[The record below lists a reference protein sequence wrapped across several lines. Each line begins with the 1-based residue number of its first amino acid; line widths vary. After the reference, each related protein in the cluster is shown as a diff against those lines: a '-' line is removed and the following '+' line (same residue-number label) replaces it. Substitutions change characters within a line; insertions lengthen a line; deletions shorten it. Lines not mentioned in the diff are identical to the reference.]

1 MDNTETLNKLKQFE
15 SLIKKCLTV
24 KFGKFLPENK
34 IAILNFQSF
43 VDEEMIKQCGDDD
56 NKLRGAVLRTLL
68 DNIVDVKCKKSLKVE
83 GKLEEIDYG
92 EYLEEALV
100 EDYARYFS
108 QMYKFGIDIKPD
120 MEEQLKAVQVLKEK
134 LGQDFDKLVLNNDA
148 NTLLAIAGSP
158 ELIAK
163 ADEDAIKRHIDMLK
177 EADSI
182 NDKNTNVNE
191 KLQNNFEKKGQ
202 INIIYLKG
210 KQYVK
215 YVDSNDV
222 VHLVETENEKKV
234 SKLYKEKIKA
244 VGIGNRINPED
255 FFKELT
261 SITPEINLTAT
272 KDVEP
277 EYVNH
282 EEVNMISFIHSASP
296 YRDGI
301 KKDKVTHSDD
311 ASIHVLEGSNDV
323 VVTDI
328 GYNDTVKSQV
338 VASNNN
344 GISDSFSM
352 TSPQKV
358 EDNSDII
365 LSPEK
370 YEELCESFKSG
381 KNLTLEELRALKK
394 YEEMYMKEYGN
405 APKDNVGTQEI
416 EEKRIDSLEEAGP
429 VLRMNSGDKRY
440 AGYTNKYFVAYII
453 IMTICIGIILGAAIF
468 KILH

>member
-1 MDNTETLNKLKQFE
+1 
-15 SLIKKCLTV
+15 
-24 KFGKFLPENK
+24 
-34 IAILNFQSF
+34 
-43 VDEEMIKQCGDDD
+43 
-56 NKLRGAVLRTLL
+56 
-68 DNIVDVKCKKSLKVE
+68 
-83 GKLEEIDYG
+83 
-92 EYLEEALV
+92 
-100 EDYARYFS
+100 
-108 QMYKFGIDIKPD
+108 
-120 MEEQLKAVQVLKEK
+120 
-134 LGQDFDKLVLNNDA
+134 
-148 NTLLAIAGSP
+148 
-158 ELIAK
+158 
-163 ADEDAIKRHIDMLK
+163 MLK

-191 KLQNNFEKKGQ
+191 KLQNSFEKKGQ

-234 SKLYKEKIKA
+234 SKLYKEKIKS

-261 SITPEINLTAT
+261 SIIPEINLTAT

-296 YRDGI
+296 YRDDI

-352 TSPQKV
+352 TSPQKA